1 LRNIGTKPA
10 VEGFTGGSFSD
21 VPRRLDPLYR
31 WILFG
36 CSNQRELHLL
46 RIRDGVH
53 TVDWTPRRQR

>member
-1 LRNIGTKPA
+1 
-10 VEGFTGGSFSD
+10 V
-21 VPRRLDPLYR
+21 LYR
-31 WILFG
+31 QNRFE